1 MENKK
6 QRTLF
11 LLIRQHPW
19 TFLYMAE
26 IAKLKRREV
35 SLDQSS
41 ISFYTTPGNVYL
53 SVIVI

>member
-35 SLDQSS
+35 CLDQSS